1 MRFCLSN
8 FSLKCA
14 SIDIQVFV
22 AGRRDE
28 RALNTKRH
36 ILVRAKNGVFSLF
49 LEYIFV
55 K

>member
-1 MRFCLSN
+1 MIYNL
-8 FSLKCA
+8 LWQDEE
-14 SIDIQVFV
+14 I
-22 AGRRDE
+22 RDE

-36 ILVRAKNGVFSLF
+36 ILLRAKKSVFFSLF